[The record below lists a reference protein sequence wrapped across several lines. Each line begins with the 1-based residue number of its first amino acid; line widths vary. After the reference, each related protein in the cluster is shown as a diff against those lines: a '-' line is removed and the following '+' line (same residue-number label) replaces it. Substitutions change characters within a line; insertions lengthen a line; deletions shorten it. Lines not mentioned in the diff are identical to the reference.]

1 MAIVTQP
8 IVLHEQLTPI
18 LLCVATAA
26 FAVAGVACRQAFRIL
41 EKQI

>member
-8 IVLHEQLTPI
+8 IVLHERLTPS
-18 LLCVATAA
+18 LLCCATLA
-26 FAVAGVACRQAFRIL
+26 FAVAGSVCRKVFKFA